1 MRVRGAVAL
10 VTGAS
15 SGIGR
20 ASAVRLAAAGARVL
34 VHGRDAGRLTELAEQ
49 IGAVPL
55 VADLASPGAGGRL
68 AEAALAVADRVDIVV
83 NNAGIGWAGP
93 VAGMGPGDVDRLV
106 LVNLTAPIALT
117 RALLPQLIGRG
128 AGYLMFVSSIAG
140 RLGVAGESVY
150 AATKGGLDVFAESL
164 RFELA
169 GTGVRVGVLV
179 PGVVQTAFFE
189 RRGRPYERERP
200 RPLPA
205 EAVAGTLVRMIENG
219 RAEGYAP
226 GWLRLP
232 VAVRGAFPG
241 VYRRL
246 AARFGRPKAEN
257 A

>member
-1 MRVRGAVAL
+1 MRLRGAVTL

-34 VHGRDAGRLTELAEQ
+34 VHGRDDTRLKELAET

-55 VADLASPGAGGRL
+55 VADLADPDAGGRL
-68 AEAALAVADRVDIVV
+68 AEAALAAAGRVDIVV
-83 NNAGIGWAGP
+83 SNAGIGWAGP
-93 VAGMGPGDVDRLV
+93 LAGMAAGDVDRLV
-106 LVNLTAPIALT
+106 MVNLTAPIALT
-117 RALLPQLIGRG
+117 RALLPQLLDRHS
-128 AGYLMFVSSIAG
+128 GYLMFVSSIAG
-140 RLGVAGESVY
+140 RLGVAAESVY
-150 AATKGGLDVFAESL
+150 AATKGGLDIFAESL
-164 RFELA
+164 RLELA

-189 RRGRPYERERP
+189 RRGRPYERDRP

-205 EAVAGTLVRMIENG
+205 EAVARTLVRMIEND

-232 VAVRGAFPG
+232 VAVRGAIPG

-246 AARFGRPKAEN
+246 GARFGGST
-257 A
+257 

>member
-1 MRVRGAVAL
+1 MRLRGTVAL

-34 VHGRDAGRLTELAEQ
+34 AHGRDAARLTELAGK

-55 VADLASPGAGGRL
+55 VADLASPDAGDRL
-68 AEAALAVADRVDIVV
+68 AEAALAAAGRVDIVV

-93 VAGMGPGDVDRLV
+93 LAGMAAGDVDRLV
-106 LVNLTAPIALT
+106 MVNLTAPIALT
-117 RALLPQLIGRG
+117 RALLPQMGERRT
-128 AGYLMFVSSIAG
+128 GYLMFVSSIAG

-150 AATKGGLDVFAESL
+150 SATKGGLDVFAESL
-164 RFELA
+164 RLELA

-189 RRGRPYERERP
+189 RRGRPYQRERP
-200 RPLPA
+200 RPMTA
-205 EAVAGTLVRMIENG
+205 ETVAGTLVAMIEND
-219 RAEGYAP
+219 RADGYAP

-232 VAVRGAFPG
+232 VAVRGVLPG

-246 AARFGRPKAEN
+246 GARFGGSA
-257 A
+257 

>member
-1 MRVRGAVAL
+1 MRLRGAVAL

-20 ASAVRLAAAGARVL
+20 ASAVRLAAGGARVL
-34 VHGRDAGRLTELAEQ
+34 VHGRDAAQLTKLAET

-55 VADLASPGAGGRL
+55 VADLAGPEAGGRL
-68 AEAALAVADRVDIVV
+68 AEAALAAAGRVDIVV

-93 VAGMGPGDVDRLV
+93 LAGMAAGDVHRLV
-106 LVNLTAPIALT
+106 MVNLTAPIALT
-117 RALLPQLIGRG
+117 RALLPQLLDRHT
-128 AGYLMFVSSIAG
+128 GYLMFVSSIAG

-164 RFELA
+164 RLELD

-189 RRGRPYERERP
+189 RRGRPYARGRP

-232 VAVRGAFPG
+232 VAVRGVMPG

-246 AARFGRPKAEN
+246 GTRFGGSA
-257 A
+257 